1 MSAYFSLAD
10 GLPTKESIYK
20 EPEKAMLPT
29 DPSARVI
36 LVMRELMTIT
46 EQHMDAWLT
55 YLQRLPMEIQALFA
69 VNIMASS
76 RKQVAATNKSFIDWA
91 VKNNQYF

>member
-1 MSAYFSLAD
+1 
-10 GLPTKESIYK
+10 
-20 EPEKAMLPT
+20 
-29 DPSARVI
+29 
-36 LVMRELMTIT
+36 MTIT
-46 EQHMDAWLT
+46 DKHMDAWLT

>member
-1 MSAYFSLAD
+1 MS
-10 GLPTKESIYK
+10 
-20 EPEKAMLPT
+20 
-29 DPSARVI
+29 
-36 LVMRELMTIT
+36 IT
-46 EQHMDAWLT
+46 EEHMDAWLS

-76 RKQVAATNKSFIDWA
+76 RKAVAAQNKSFVDWA

>member
-1 MSAYFSLAD
+1 
-10 GLPTKESIYK
+10 
-20 EPEKAMLPT
+20 
-29 DPSARVI
+29 
-36 LVMRELMTIT
+36 MRELMTIT
-46 EQHMDAWLT
+46 EKHMDAWLT

-76 RKQVAATNKSFIDWA
+76 RKQIASTNKSFIDWA